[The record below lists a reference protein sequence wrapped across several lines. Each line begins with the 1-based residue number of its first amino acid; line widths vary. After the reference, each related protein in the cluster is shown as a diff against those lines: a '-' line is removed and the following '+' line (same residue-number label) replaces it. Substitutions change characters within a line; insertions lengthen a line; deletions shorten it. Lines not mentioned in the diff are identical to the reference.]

1 MDPRNPASDDLTPQN
16 GERAIRPLSP
26 TIGADGI
33 FDCWSKVG
41 VSGDGTCP
49 ELTKL
54 IHCRNC
60 PVYSA
65 AAAQLLDRQVPAEY
79 RREWTEHFS
88 SEKKPAVP
96 GKQSIVIFRIGT
108 EWLSLPTRVFQEI
121 AEQRTVHSL
130 PHRQQGI
137 VLGLINIRGE
147 LLICVSLGRLL
158 GLEQAPLRDKS
169 RTVYDR
175 LVVAE
180 WQGKLLTFPVNEVH
194 GIHRYHPQELQEPPA
209 TVSRASS
216 NCTRSILPWG
226 NKLVG
231 CLDAELLFS
240 NLNRS
245 LA

>member
-1 MDPRNPASDDLTPQN
+1 MDPRHPAPDDLTPEP
-16 GERAIRPLSP
+16 GGRAVVP
-26 TIGADGI
+26 DGI

-60 PVYSA
+60 PIYSA

-79 RREWTEHFS
+79 RRQWTEHFS
-88 SEKKPAVP
+88 REKKPVVP
-96 GKQSIVIFRIGT
+96 GKQSIVIFRIGP
-108 EWLSLPTRVFQEI
+108 EWLALPTRVFQEI

-130 PHRQQGI
+130 PHRQQGV

-158 GLEQAPLRDKS
+158 GLEQVPFREKS
-169 RTVYDR
+169 RTTYDR
-175 LVVAE
+175 LVVTE
-180 WQGKLLTFPVNEVH
+180 WQGRLLTFPVSEVY
-194 GIHRYHPQELQEPPA
+194 GIQRYQPQELQEPPA
-209 TVSRASS
+209 TVTGASS
-216 NCTRSILPWG
+216 NLIRNLLAWE

-240 NLNRS
+240 TLNRS